1 MYIYIYIDIHVY
13 THTSRHEEYYP
24 PPSRWH
30 PQKCH
35 WENSPNHTHIHIYMN
50 IWGGAKTK
58 CATPKKRLTMS
69 ACKTSA
75 EHKKLKKQNINN

>member
-24 PPSRWH
+24 PPPDGTPRNVIGRT
-30 PQKCH
+30 PQII
-35 WENSPNHTHIHIYMN
+35 HIYIYMN